1 MSKTKI
7 VATFGPAS
15 RSPSVIESMVEE
27 GVNCARL
34 NLSHGTRDGH
44 SDLIAS
50 LKKVRSEKDL
60 PLSIIADT
68 KGSEVRIRPAEGG
81 KVHLHEDDRVLLTT
95 GQSGGK
101 NSFIADY
108 EGIKEFLDEENE
120 VIVGDGDLS
129 LTVESFSD
137 RGVHCRA
144 MSSGVIS
151 GRQRITVPGKSFPLP
166 PITERDKE
174 DIKFA
179 VSEGADWLALSFVK
193 GGEEIKE
200 ARELARKVAGDEVPV
215 IAKIETAEAVENIE
229 EIARVADGL
238 MVARGDL
245 AMALGMEEVPFLQ
258 KRIIRLANNMAKP
271 VVTATQMLETM
282 INAPTPTRAEV
293 TDVANAVLDGTDA
306 IMLSG
311 ETAIG
316 SYPVKTVSTMRKIA
330 KKAEENF
337 STSSNN
343 LASQLDGKRSE
354 TAPEIGR
361 ASCSMAE
368 RLGARA
374 IISST
379 RSGYTARLIARFR
392 PGVQIV
398 AVTPSESVYNRLS
411 LVWGVKPIR
420 METTRNTDQMIEKS
434 ICSTREKGYVGQG
447 DLVVVTAGV
456 PFSVEGTTNLIK
468 VERVG

>member
-7 VATFGPAS
+7 VATLGPAS
-15 RSPSVIESMVEE
+15 QSPSVIEELVVE

-34 NLSHGTRDGH
+34 NLSHGTKEEH
-44 SDLIAS
+44 SGFIAS
-50 LKKVRSEKDL
+50 LKKLRNDKDL

-68 KGSEVRIRPAEGG
+68 KGPEVRIRPAEGG
-81 KVHLHEDDRVLLTT
+81 DIHLSEDEVVLLTS
-95 GQSGGK
+95 GQAGEHK
-101 NSFIADY
+101 SFVADY
-108 EGIKEFLDEENE
+108 EDIRDFLDEGYE
-120 VIVGDGDLS
+120 VIVGDGELS
-129 LTVESFSD
+129 LTVESVSD
-137 RGVHCRA
+137 RGVCCRT

-151 GRQRITVPGKSFPLP
+151 GRQRITVPGTSFPLP
-166 PITERDKE
+166 PITEQDKK

-193 GGEEIKE
+193 GGKEIKQ
-200 ARELARKVAGDEVPV
+200 AKKLARDVADREVPV

-229 EIARVADGL
+229 EISRVADGL

-282 INAPTPTRAEV
+282 IDAPTPTRAEV

-316 SYPVKTVSTMRKIA
+316 SYPAKTVSTMRKIA
-330 KKAEENF
+330 RKADDNF
-337 STSSNN
+337 SPSNN
-343 LASQLDGKRSE
+343 LTSQLDGKRSE

-361 ASCSMAE
+361 ASCTMAE
-368 RLGARA
+368 RLEARA
-374 IISST
+374 IITST

-392 PGVQIV
+392 PEVQII
-398 AVTPSESVYNRLS
+398 AVTPSRSVYNQLA

-434 ICSTREKGYVGQG
+434 IYSAKEEGYVDKG

-468 VERVG
+468 VEKVG

>member
-15 RSPSVIESMVEE
+15 QAPSVLESMVDE

-34 NLSHGTRDGH
+34 NLSHGTRKEH
-44 SDLIAS
+44 SDFFAS
-50 LKKVRSEKDL
+50 LKKIRKEKNV

-68 KGSEVRIRPAEGG
+68 KGPEVRIRPAEGG
-81 KVHLHEDDRVLLTT
+81 EVHLSQDHEVLLTT
-95 GQSGGK
+95 GQSHE
-101 NSFIADY
+101 NSTFIADY
-108 EGIKEFLDEENE
+108 EDLKDFLSVGDE
-120 VIVGDGDLS
+120 VIVGDGNFS
-129 LTVESFSD
+129 LVVESLSG
-137 RGVHCRA
+137 RGVQCRA
-144 MSSGVIS
+144 LSSGVVS
-151 GRQRITVPGKSFPLP
+151 GRQRITVPGTSFPLP
-166 PITERDKE
+166 PITEQDKK

-193 GGEEIKE
+193 GGEEIKQ
-200 ARELARKVAGDEVPV
+200 ARELAKEVADSYIPV
-215 IAKIETAEAVENIE
+215 IAKIETAEAVENIAN
-229 EIARVADGL
+229 IARIADGL

-282 INAPTPTRAEV
+282 IDAPTPTRAEV

-316 SYPVKTVSTMRKIA
+316 SYPTKTVTTMRKIA
-330 KKAEENF
+330 RKADDNF
-337 STSSNN
+337 SPSNN
-343 LASQLDGKRSE
+343 LASELDGKRSE

-374 IISST
+374 IITST

-392 PGVQIV
+392 PEVKII
-398 AVTPSESVYNRLS
+398 AVTPSESVYNQLA
-411 LVWGVKPIR
+411 LVWGVEPIR

-434 ICSTREKGYVGQG
+434 IYSAKEEGYVDQG

-468 VERVG
+468 VEEVD

>member
-7 VATFGPAS
+7 VSTFGPVS
-15 RSPSVIESMVEE
+15 KSPPVIESMIDN

-34 NLSHGTRDGH
+34 NLSHGTKEEH
-44 SDLIAS
+44 SNLIS
-50 LKKVRSEKDL
+50 NLKEIRNSKDI

-68 KGSEVRIRPAEGG
+68 KGPEVRIRPSEGG
-81 KVHLHEDDRVLLTT
+81 EVHLNEGDRVLITST
-95 GQSGGK
+95 CESCEE
-101 NSFIADY
+101 NSFICDY
-108 EGIKEFLDEENE
+108 DDIKKFLEPGDSV
-120 VIVGDGDLS
+120 VIGDGDLS
-129 LTVESFSD
+129 LTVETISR
-137 RGVHCRA
+137 RGVYCKA
-144 MSSGVIS
+144 MSSGVIT
-151 GRQRITVPGKSFPLP
+151 GRQRITVPGTSFPLP
-166 PITERDKE
+166 SVTEQDKE

-179 VSEGADWLALSFVK
+179 VSEGVDWLALSFVK
-193 GGEEIKE
+193 NGEGIKQTRDLVKE
-200 ARELARKVAGDEVPV
+200 TSGADVPV
-215 IAKIETAEAVENIE
+215 IAKIETAEAVDNIE
-229 EIARVADGL
+229 RITSLADGL

-245 AMALGMEEVPFLQ
+245 AVALGMEEVPFLQ
-258 KRIIRLANNMAKP
+258 KKIIRLANNMAKP

-282 INAPTPTRAEV
+282 MDAPTPTRAEV

-306 IMLSG
+306 VMLSG

-316 SYPVKTVSTMRKIA
+316 SYPVKTVSTMRKIS
-330 KKAEENF
+330 KKAEDNF
-337 STSSNN
+337 SPTDN
-343 LASQLDGKRSE
+343 LVGQLDGKESE

-374 IISST
+374 IITST

-392 PGVQIV
+392 PEVQII
-398 AVTPSESVYNRLS
+398 AVTPSKAVYNQLA
-411 LVWGVKPIR
+411 LVWGVKPIE

-434 ICSTREKGYVGQG
+434 IDSAKDYGYIEKN

-468 VERVG
+468 VEEVS

>member
-15 RSPSVIESMVEE
+15 RSLSVIESMVVE

-34 NLSHGTRDGH
+34 NLSHGTRAEH
-44 SDLIAS
+44 SELIAN
-50 LKKVRSEKDL
+50 LQKVRNEKNL

-68 KGSEVRIRPAEGG
+68 KGPEVRIRPADGG
-81 KVHLHEDDRVLLTT
+81 EVHLSEGNRVLLTT
-95 GQSGGK
+95 GQSGEK
-101 NSFIADY
+101 NGFIADY
-108 EGIKEFLDEENE
+108 EDIREFLGKGDEL
-120 VIVGDGDLS
+120 IVGDGNLS
-129 LTVESFSD
+129 LTVESISKS
-137 RGVHCRA
+137 GVECRA

-151 GRQRITVPGKSFPLP
+151 GRQRITVPGISFPLP

-179 VSEGADWLALSFVK
+179 VSEGVDWLALSFVK
-193 GGEEIKE
+193 GGEEIKQAKE
-200 ARELARKVAGDEVPV
+200 MARDVANRVVPV

-282 INAPTPTRAEV
+282 IDAPTPTRAEV

-306 IMLSG
+306 VMLSG

-316 SYPVKTVSTMRKIA
+316 SYPAKTVSTMRKIA
-330 KKAEENF
+330 KKAEDNF
-337 STSSNN
+337 FPTDN
-343 LASQLDGKRSE
+343 LASELDGKKSE

-374 IISST
+374 IITST

-392 PGVQIV
+392 PEVQII
-398 AVTPSESVYNRLS
+398 AVTPSEAVYNQLA

-434 ICSTREKGYVGQG
+434 IYSAREEGYVDKG

-468 VERVG
+468 VEQVG

>member
-15 RSPSVIESMVEE
+15 QSPSVIESMVDE
-27 GVNCARL
+27 GVSCARL
-34 NLSHGTRDGH
+34 NLSHGTKEKH

-50 LKKVRSEKDL
+50 LKKIRNDNDL

-68 KGSEVRIRPAEGG
+68 KGPEVRIRPAEGG
-81 KVHLHEDDRVLLTT
+81 DIHLNEDEVVLLT
-95 GQSGGK
+95 SGRAGEHK
-101 NSFIADY
+101 SFIADY
-108 EGIKEFLDEENE
+108 EDIRGFLDEGYE
-120 VIVGDGDLS
+120 VIVGDGELS
-129 LTVESFSD
+129 LTVETVSD
-137 RGVHCRA
+137 RGVRCRT

-151 GRQRITVPGKSFPLP
+151 GRQRITVPGISFPLP
-166 PITERDKE
+166 PITEQDKK

-193 GGEEIKE
+193 GGEEIKQ
-200 ARELARKVAGDEVPV
+200 AKELARDVDDRDVPV
-215 IAKIETAEAVENIE
+215 IAKIETAESVENIE
-229 EIARVADGL
+229 EIALVADGL

-282 INAPTPTRAEV
+282 IDAPTPTRAEV

-316 SYPVKTVSTMRKIA
+316 SYPAKTVSTMRKIA
-330 KKAEENF
+330 RKADDNF
-337 STSSNN
+337 SPSNN
-343 LASQLDGKRSE
+343 LTSQLDGKRSE

-361 ASCSMAE
+361 ASCTMAE
-368 RLGARA
+368 RLEAGA
-374 IISST
+374 IITST

-392 PGVQIV
+392 PEVQII
-398 AVTPSESVYNRLS
+398 AVTPSRSVYNQLA

-434 ICSTREKGYVGQG
+434 IYSAREEGYVDKG

-468 VERVG
+468 VEQVG